1 MENSNNDVVLL
12 HCSKLVTSE
21 GMDVGARLEP
31 EQELSGPPEASQET
45 AEAKEGSPTLADI
58 ELRIQHLQTRRILL
72 QTIQNCTKK
81 QAQSFDENRRE
92 TSSEDGEEECELETI
107 EKELEELRVKK
118 KEMEKNRVSSTR
130 QEDRGT
136 QEERS
141 TYKEIPRGGIYILP
155 PLLPDLNDN
164 TAATTDPVVA
174 ENLGPTAQVT
184 KCPTCKEVIVT
195 ETGSKISEAAWMVC
209 VLSFMM
215 GCVAGCC
222 LIPFYLK
229 RFRSTC
235 HKCPLCQ
242 AHIHTHQPL

>member
-118 KEMEKNRVSSTR
+118 KEMEKNR
-130 QEDRGT
+130 
-136 QEERS
+136 
-141 TYKEIPRGGIYILP
+141 IPRGGIYILP

-174 ENLGPTAQVT
+174 VENLGPTAQVT